1 MKLSQFLTAS
11 ILCLAL
17 ATCVIG
23 DAQAQ
28 TDYSIEVQDYTWNHS
43 NLSVLLISQEKE
55 SWWDPVFINLTLR
68 AVGVWN
74 DAFLDFATKYPNFN
88 YLSNLRLVATVS
100 NSSSPGFDISV
111 TWVEGTV
118 TEGSDQVGLTWTFP
132 SRQGVFIRSNITL
145 STQNRLG
152 SLSDVEMQNI
162 AQHEIGHALG
172 LLHSNYTGDI
182 MYPTTS
188 ATFSVRSISA
198 LDAYGVAGVF
208 GWMSVSP
215 SFNPSNKEEVP
226 SPVSLPSNI
235 EYEYLAI
242 SEENLPPKG
251 FFDPIIDPIR
261 NLLSAFFDYLL
272 LPGRFMLF
280 VLIMIGLIVGMI
292 LYGVLRPAK
301 NPKQP
306 SENDTMRNNVSP
318 SF

>member
-1 MKLSQFLTAS
+1 MKLNHFLAAA

-23 DAQAQ
+23 DAKTQ
-28 TDYSIEVQDYTWNHS
+28 TDYSIEVQDYTWDHS
-43 NLSVLLISQEKE
+43 NLSVLIISHEEE

-74 DAFLDFATKYPNFN
+74 DAFVDFATRYPDFD
-88 YLSNLRLVATVS
+88 YVSNLRLAPTVS
-100 NSSSPGFDISV
+100 NNSSPGFDISV

-132 SRQGVFIRSNITL
+132 NRQGVFIRSNITL

-152 SLSDVEMQNI
+152 SLSDIEMQNI

-188 ATFSVRSISA
+188 ATFSVRYIST
-198 LDAYGVAGVF
+198 LDAYGVAAVF

-215 SFNPSNKEEVP
+215 SFDPSNKEEVP

-242 SEENLPPKG
+242 SAENLPPKG
-251 FFDPIIDPIR
+251 FFDPVLDPIR
-261 NLLSAFFDYLL
+261 NFLSAFYDYLL
-272 LPGRFMLF
+272 IPGSFMLF
-280 VLIMIGLIVGMI
+280 VLVMVALIIGMI
-292 LYGVLRPAK
+292 LYRVLRPTK

-306 SENDTMRNNVSP
+306 SENNAV
-318 SF
+318 

>member
-1 MKLSQFLTAS
+1 MKLNHFLAAA

-23 DAQAQ
+23 DAKTQ
-28 TDYSIEVQDYTWNHS
+28 TDYSIEVQDYTWDHS
-43 NLSVLLISQEKE
+43 NLSVLIISHEEE

-74 DAFLDFATKYPNFN
+74 DAFVDFATRYPDFD
-88 YLSNLRLVATVS
+88 YVSNLRLAPTVS
-100 NSSSPGFDISV
+100 NNSSPGFDISV

-132 SRQGVFIRSNITL
+132 NRQGVFIRSNITL
-145 STQNRLG
+145 STQNRLS
-152 SLSDVEMQNI
+152 SLSDIEMQNI

-188 ATFSVRSISA
+188 ATFSVRYIST
-198 LDAYGVAGVF
+198 LDAYGVAAVF

-215 SFNPSNKEEVP
+215 SFDPSNKEEVP
-226 SPVSLPSNI
+226 SSVRLPSNI

-242 SEENLPPKG
+242 SAENLPPKG
-251 FFDPIIDPIR
+251 FFDPVLDPIR
-261 NLLSAFFDYLL
+261 NFLSAFFDYLL
-272 LPGRFMLF
+272 IPGRFMLF
-280 VLIMIGLIVGMI
+280 VLVMVALIIGMI
-292 LYGVLRPAK
+292 LYRVLRPTK

-306 SENDTMRNNVSP
+306 SENNAV
-318 SF
+318 

>member
-1 MKLSQFLTAS
+1 MKLNHFLAAA

-23 DAQAQ
+23 DAKTQ
-28 TDYSIEVQDYTWNHS
+28 TDYSIEVQDYTWDHS
-43 NLSVLLISQEKE
+43 NLSVLIISHEEE

-74 DAFLDFATKYPNFN
+74 DAFVDFATRYPDFD
-88 YLSNLRLVATVS
+88 YVSNLRLAPTVS
-100 NSSSPGFDISV
+100 NNSSPGFDISV

-132 SRQGVFIRSNITL
+132 NRQGVFIRSNITL

-152 SLSDVEMQNI
+152 SLSDIEMQNI

-188 ATFSVRSISA
+188 ATFSVRYIST
-198 LDAYGVAGVF
+198 LDAYGVAAVF

-215 SFNPSNKEEVP
+215 SFDPSNKEEVP
-226 SPVSLPSNI
+226 SSVRLPSNI

-242 SEENLPPKG
+242 SAENLPPKG
-251 FFDPIIDPIR
+251 FFDPVLDPIR
-261 NLLSAFFDYLL
+261 NFLSAFFDYLL
-272 LPGRFMLF
+272 IPGRFMLF
-280 VLIMIGLIVGMI
+280 VLVMVALIIGMI
-292 LYGVLRPAK
+292 LYRVLRPTK

-306 SENDTMRNNVSP
+306 SENNAV
-318 SF
+318 

>member
-1 MKLSQFLTAS
+1 MKLNHFLAAA

-23 DAQAQ
+23 DAKTQ
-28 TDYSIEVQDYTWNHS
+28 TDYSIEVQDYTWDHS
-43 NLSVLLISQEKE
+43 NLSVLIISQEEE

-74 DAFLDFATKYPNFN
+74 DAFVDFATRYPDFD
-88 YLSNLRLVATVS
+88 YVSNLRLAPTVS
-100 NSSSPGFDISV
+100 NNSSPGFDISV

-132 SRQGVFIRSNITL
+132 NRQGVFIRSNITL

-152 SLSDVEMQNI
+152 SLSDIEMQNI

-188 ATFSVRSISA
+188 ATFSVRYIST
-198 LDAYGVAGVF
+198 LDAYGVAAVF

-215 SFNPSNKEEVP
+215 SFDPSNKEEVP
-226 SPVSLPSNI
+226 SSVRLPSNI

-242 SEENLPPKG
+242 SAENLPPKG
-251 FFDPIIDPIR
+251 FFDPVLDPIR
-261 NLLSAFFDYLL
+261 NFLSAFFDYLL
-272 LPGRFMLF
+272 IPGRFMLF
-280 VLIMIGLIVGMI
+280 VLVMVALIIGMI
-292 LYGVLRPAK
+292 LYRVLRPTK

-306 SENDTMRNNVSP
+306 SENNAV
-318 SF
+318 

>member
-1 MKLSQFLTAS
+1 MKLNHFLAAA

-23 DAQAQ
+23 DAKTQ
-28 TDYSIEVQDYTWNHS
+28 TDYSIEVQDYTWDHS
-43 NLSVLLISQEKE
+43 NLSVLIISQEEE

-74 DAFLDFATKYPNFN
+74 DAFVDFATRYPDFD
-88 YLSNLRLVATVS
+88 YVSNLRLAPTVS
-100 NSSSPGFDISV
+100 NNSSPGFDISV

-132 SRQGVFIRSNITL
+132 NRQGVFIRSNITL
-145 STQNRLG
+145 STQNRLS
-152 SLSDVEMQNI
+152 SLSDIEMQNI

-188 ATFSVRSISA
+188 ATFSVRYIST
-198 LDAYGVAGVF
+198 LDAYGVAAVF

-215 SFNPSNKEEVP
+215 SFDPSNKEEVP
-226 SPVSLPSNI
+226 SSVRLPSNI

-242 SEENLPPKG
+242 SAENLPPKG
-251 FFDPIIDPIR
+251 FFDPVLDPIR
-261 NLLSAFFDYLL
+261 NFLSAFFDYLL
-272 LPGRFMLF
+272 IPGRFMLF
-280 VLIMIGLIVGMI
+280 VLVMVALIIGMI
-292 LYGVLRPAK
+292 LYRVLRPTK

-306 SENDTMRNNVSP
+306 SENNAV
-318 SF
+318 

>member
-1 MKLSQFLTAS
+1 MKLNHFLAAA

-23 DAQAQ
+23 DAKTQ
-28 TDYSIEVQDYTWNHS
+28 TDYSIEVQDYTWDHS
-43 NLSVLLISQEKE
+43 NLSVLIISHEEE

-74 DAFLDFATKYPNFN
+74 DAFVDFATRYPDFD
-88 YLSNLRLVATVS
+88 YVSNLRLAPTVS
-100 NSSSPGFDISV
+100 NNSSPGFDISV

-132 SRQGVFIRSNITL
+132 NRQGVFIRSNITL
-145 STQNRLG
+145 STQNRLS
-152 SLSDVEMQNI
+152 SLSDIEMQNI

-188 ATFSVRSISA
+188 ATFSVRYIST
-198 LDAYGVAGVF
+198 LDAYGVAAVF

-215 SFNPSNKEEVP
+215 SFDPSNKEEVP

-242 SEENLPPKG
+242 SAENLPPKG
-251 FFDPIIDPIR
+251 FFDPVLDPIR
-261 NLLSAFFDYLL
+261 NFLSAFFDYLL
-272 LPGRFMLF
+272 IPGRFMLF
-280 VLIMIGLIVGMI
+280 VLVMVALIIGMI
-292 LYGVLRPAK
+292 LYRVLRPTK

-306 SENDTMRNNVSP
+306 SENNAV
-318 SF
+318 

>member
-1 MKLSQFLTAS
+1 MKLNQFLAAL

-23 DAQAQ
+23 DSKAQ
-28 TDYSIEVQDYTWNHS
+28 TEYSIEVQDYTWDHS
-43 NLSVLLISQEKE
+43 DLSVLLISQEE
-55 SWWDPVFINLTLR
+55 EPWWDPVFINLTLR

-74 DAFLDFATKYPNFN
+74 DAFVNFATKYPNFN
-88 YLSNLRLVATVS
+88 YVSNLRLVPTVS
-100 NSSSPGFDISV
+100 NISSPGSDISV

-118 TEGSDQVGLTWTFP
+118 AEGSDQVGLTWTFP
-132 SRQGVFIRSNITL
+132 DRQGVFIRSNITL
-145 STQNRLG
+145 STQSRLG

-162 AQHEIGHALG
+162 AQHELGHALG
-172 LLHSNYTGDI
+172 LLHSNYTRDI

-188 ATFSVRSISA
+188 ATFSVRSIST
-198 LDAYGVAGVF
+198 LDAYGVAVIF
-208 GWMSVSP
+208 GWMSVST
-215 SFNPSNKEEVP
+215 SFDPSNKEEVP

-251 FFDPIIDPIR
+251 FFDPILDPIR
-261 NLLSAFFDYLL
+261 NFLSAFFDYPL

-280 VLIMIGLIVGMI
+280 VLVMVALIIGMV

-306 SENDTMRNNVSP
+306 SQNDIMGNNVSL

>member
-1 MKLSQFLTAS
+1 MKLNHFLAAA

-23 DAQAQ
+23 DAKTQ
-28 TDYSIEVQDYTWNHS
+28 TDYSIEVQDYTWDHS
-43 NLSVLLISQEKE
+43 NLSVLIISQEEE

-74 DAFLDFATKYPNFN
+74 DAFVDFATRYPDFD
-88 YLSNLRLVATVS
+88 YVSNLRLAPTVS
-100 NSSSPGFDISV
+100 NNSSPGFDISV

-132 SRQGVFIRSNITL
+132 NRQGVFIRSNITL
-145 STQNRLG
+145 STQNRLS
-152 SLSDVEMQNI
+152 SLSDIEMQNI

-188 ATFSVRSISA
+188 ATFSVRYIST
-198 LDAYGVAGVF
+198 LDAYGVAAVF

-215 SFNPSNKEEVP
+215 SFDPSNKEEVP

-242 SEENLPPKG
+242 SAENLPPKG
-251 FFDPIIDPIR
+251 FFDPVLDPIR
-261 NLLSAFFDYLL
+261 NFLSAFFDYLL
-272 LPGRFMLF
+272 IPGRFMLF
-280 VLIMIGLIVGMI
+280 VLVMVALIIGMI
-292 LYGVLRPAK
+292 LYRVLRPTK

-306 SENDTMRNNVSP
+306 SENNAV
-318 SF
+318 

>member
-1 MKLSQFLTAS
+1 MKLNHFLAAA

-23 DAQAQ
+23 DAKTQ
-28 TDYSIEVQDYTWNHS
+28 TDFSIEVQDYTWDHS
-43 NLSVLLISQEKE
+43 NLSVLIISQEEE

-74 DAFLDFATKYPNFN
+74 DAFVDFATRYPDFD
-88 YLSNLRLVATVS
+88 YVSNLRLAPTVS
-100 NSSSPGFDISV
+100 NNSSPGFDISV

-132 SRQGVFIRSNITL
+132 NRQGVFIRSNITL

-152 SLSDVEMQNI
+152 SLSDIEMQNI

-188 ATFSVRSISA
+188 ATFSVRYIST
-198 LDAYGVAGVF
+198 LDAYGVAAVF

-215 SFNPSNKEEVP
+215 SFDPSNKEEVP
-226 SPVSLPSNI
+226 SSVRLPSNI

-242 SEENLPPKG
+242 SAENLPPKG
-251 FFDPIIDPIR
+251 FFDPVLDPIR
-261 NLLSAFFDYLL
+261 NFLSAFFDYLL
-272 LPGRFMLF
+272 IPGRFMLF
-280 VLIMIGLIVGMI
+280 VLVMVALIIGMI
-292 LYGVLRPAK
+292 LYRVLRPTK

-306 SENDTMRNNVSP
+306 SENNAV
-318 SF
+318 